1 MLINQQQKTKSLF
14 FFSATIIPVKGP
26 VMAIFYFGDIL
37 LSILKTC
44 NVIKGT
50 DGTQSS
56 DGLAW
61 PASAVKNGL
70 DVIII
75 CVTMMI
81 ASCLMYKYFGPQ
93 DQIRKKGDTP
103 RITGWKA
110 FVDAYVTYIP
120 EFFRNILCCGL
131 DSYRLARKRAELRQR
146 KKDGLYTADDSSDNA
161 LSSDAD
167 QYRTSQRPYD
177 SNYQM
182 GEVQQPSRL
191 NTTFN
196 GGYTPVS
203 VPP

>member
-1 MLINQQQKTKSLF
+1 
-14 FFSATIIPVKGP
+14 
-26 VMAIFYFGDIL
+26 MAIFYFGDIL

-93 DQIRKKGDTP
+93 DQIRKRGDTP

-110 FVDAYVTYIP
+110 FVDAYITYIP

-146 KKDGLYTADDSSDNA
+146 KKEGLYTADNSSVNA
-161 LSSDAD
+161 LSSNVD
-167 QYRTSQRPYD
+167 QNKASQQPYD
-177 SNYQM
+177 SSYQM

-203 VPP
+203 VPH